1 MKTIVLIF
9 FQFYVYLIK
18 RILQPKNI
26 EFVEVNKS
34 EQVADWFHE
43 LRPTQQ
49 KTIQKSREEIK
60 RGEGISHQ
68 EVQRRVGKIIEN
80 KKH

>member
-1 MKTIVLIF
+1 
-9 FQFYVYLIK
+9 LIK

-26 EFVEVNKS
+26 EFVQVNKN
-34 EQVADWFHE
+34 EHVADWFDE

-49 KTIQKSREEIK
+49 KTIQKTREEIK

-68 EVQRRVGKIIEN
+68 EEQRKVRKIIEN